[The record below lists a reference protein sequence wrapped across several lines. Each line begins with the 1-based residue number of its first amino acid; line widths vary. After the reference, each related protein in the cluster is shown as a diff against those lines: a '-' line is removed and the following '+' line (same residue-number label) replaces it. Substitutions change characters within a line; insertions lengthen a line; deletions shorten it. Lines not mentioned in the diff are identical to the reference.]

1 VKCTLGVK
9 RTTTNMAVLRECGHE
24 PLQFCWF
31 RSVVMLYYSMAKP
44 IIETYLLVFLVSC
57 SENRHGFR
65 YWVLNKH
72 KVIVSGDVRFD
83 EQRAQQRPAQHSSH
97 LLHQL

>member
-1 VKCTLGVK
+1 
-9 RTTTNMAVLRECGHE
+9 
-24 PLQFCWF
+24 
-31 RSVVMLYYSMAKP
+31 MLYYSMAKP